1 MPARQIEKDLLHN
14 RNNIHLSYA
23 QFLTYVTAN
32 KLYFIRTCTIHS
44 HLEMFE
50 TMVQTDMYE
59 TFEET
64 IPKMNSQDRVRHIT
78 WKKASF
84 NNMRFPYLDYV
95 GVQMSCLCWTGSL
108 IGFLAVLILLPV
120 WIKPLQL
127 LNWEMKNHKYFP
139 MTLKYE
145 SSINLIKWQMLRH
158 IASNADKGVSLF
170 EWWLKN

>member
-32 KLYFIRTCTIHS
+32 KLYFIQTCTIHS

-78 WKKASF
+78 
-84 NNMRFPYLDYV
+84 
-95 GVQMSCLCWTGSL
+95 
-108 IGFLAVLILLPV
+108 
-120 WIKPLQL
+120 
-127 LNWEMKNHKYFP
+127 
-139 MTLKYE
+139 
-145 SSINLIKWQMLRH
+145 
-158 IASNADKGVSLF
+158 
-170 EWWLKN
+170 

>member
-1 MPARQIEKDLLHN
+1 
-14 RNNIHLSYA
+14 
-23 QFLTYVTAN
+23 
-32 KLYFIRTCTIHS
+32 
-44 HLEMFE
+44 
-50 TMVQTDMYE
+50 MYK
-59 TFEET
+59 TFAET
-64 IPKMNSQDRVRHIT
+64 IPKMNSQDRVRHSV

-158 IASNADKGVSLF
+158 IASNADKWGVSFWMMIKKLVVMNSLVKSNMIKSFLKIDNAGQLLILIYF
-170 EWWLKN
+170 E

>member
-1 MPARQIEKDLLHN
+1 
-14 RNNIHLSYA
+14 
-23 QFLTYVTAN
+23 
-32 KLYFIRTCTIHS
+32 
-44 HLEMFE
+44 
-50 TMVQTDMYE
+50 MYK
-59 TFEET
+59 TFAET
-64 IPKMNSQDRVRHIT
+64 IPKMNSQDRVRHSV

-158 IASNADKGVSLF
+158 IASNADKWGVSFWMMIKKLVVMNSLVKSNMIKSF
-170 EWWLKN
+170 LKIDNAGQLLILIYPE